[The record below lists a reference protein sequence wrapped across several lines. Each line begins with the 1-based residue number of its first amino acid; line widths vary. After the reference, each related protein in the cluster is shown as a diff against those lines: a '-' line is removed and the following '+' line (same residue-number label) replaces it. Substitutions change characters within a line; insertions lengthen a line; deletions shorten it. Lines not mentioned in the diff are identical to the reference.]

1 MAQKQHSSENIQHMR
16 ELKGV
21 ASGRQGQSYGIV
33 TIALQK
39 GATDPRTGITYNEH
53 YLTPEQIKANFKDLY
68 DYARKHPSL
77 TFVVYA
83 RSWQSQAWICPQRVR
98 IHLLSTCKPL
108 WVVCGIPRNVVF
120 EDHFDKVVRQ
130 GLYSSPYPSEIT

>member
-77 TFVVYA
+77 TFVVVCGNPRLGSA
-83 RSWQSQAWICPQRVR
+83 RNACGYTSYQLANFFGSCDVW
-98 IHLLSTCKPL
+98 
-108 WVVCGIPRNVVF
+108 GIPRNVVF

-130 GLYSSPYPSEIT
+130 GLYSSPYPIT